1 MPTPALI
8 GRVTRCSIQGFAG
21 GIRLTQPDMP
31 AFGALCKAAAQQG
44 ASDVIGLIY
53 DISIEDDELARQLA
67 AAEMPPA
74 ELRAD
79 QQFVRPIPIEIR
91 ALTIG
96 YAAEGRFEQRL
107 PPQPPMTLAE
117 IYPLAPD
124 EIQKFT
130 DRLDFLPL
138 VLAAPQLPV
147 DHLLAACLRLAALA
161 RPESARRPFLINAG
175 RACARLLAGDL
186 ARLNQLVQNLGQP

>member
-1 MPTPALI
+1 MPTPVLI

-21 GIRLTQPDMP
+21 GIRLTHPDMP

-67 AAEMPPA
+67 AAEAPSA

-91 ALTIG
+91 ALTVG
-96 YAAEGRFEQRL
+96 FAAQGRFEQRL

-117 IYPLAPD
+117 IYPLTPD
-124 EIQKFT
+124 EVQKFT

-147 DHLLAACLRLAALA
+147 DHLLSACLRLAALA
-161 RPESARRPFLINAG
+161 RPESARRPFLISAG

>member
-91 ALTIG
+91 ALTVG

-117 IYPLAPD
+117 IYPLEPD
-124 EIQKFT
+124 EVQKFT

-147 DHLLAACLRLAALA
+147 DHLLAACLRLAAMA

-186 ARLNQLVQNLGQP
+186 PDLMERLH

>member
-1 MPTPALI
+1 MTPSTLI

-31 AFGALCKAAAQQG
+31 AFGTLCKASAQQG
-44 ASDVIGLIY
+44 ASEVIGLIY

-67 AAEMPPA
+67 ASDMPSAEM
-74 ELRAD
+74 RAD
-79 QQFVRPIPIEIR
+79 QQFVRPIPIEIK
-91 ALTIG
+91 ALTVG
-96 YAAEGRFEQRL
+96 FCVDGRYEQRL

-117 IYPLAPD
+117 IYPLDAD
-124 EIQKFT
+124 EVRQFT
-130 DRLDFLPL
+130 ERMDFLPL

-147 DHLLAACLRLAALA
+147 DHLLTACLRHAALA
-161 RPESARRPFLINAG
+161 RPESARETFLVEAG

-186 ARLNQLVQNLGQP
+186 SRLNNLIRGLPL